1 MLKEQAPKLGKKKN
15 GVKRTEVD
23 ETQALLFEPKYQ
35 QLWQTGQEKENIWVP
50 KLLFHE
56 WKHSILSGDTF
67 FP

>member
-35 QLWQTGQEKENIWVP
+35 Q
-50 KLLFHE
+50 
-56 WKHSILSGDTF
+56 S
-67 FP
+67 